1 MRPRTKREFKAL
13 EETKRLPALSKRHF
27 EWAKSTLM
35 RHDCYTWV
43 TGRGSKKRRLVWCL
57 DCGHVE
63 YLPVDTD
70 LTGFVCPACGS
81 SLRPAEWTRYP
92 RPKTMCTCEQFIVPR
107 VHDGEQVFDC
117 IELYR
122 DIRSIGDSPEY
133 SWKRR
138 FCVWID
144 GSGRE
149 TITTMQYARGLCAF
163 RWREDAPW
171 VIGRH
176 SGGGSGY
183 YLIEDVY
190 DISGLSVA
198 PHGRFTEELTRRG
211 LRSLPEPL
219 AKLSLADLSRALM
232 RSNVAETLLKTG
244 QHALLTHLVRHENGG
259 DVERLWPSVRIALRH
274 GLKIGDDAS
283 LYMDYLK
290 GLEDEG
296 KDMRSPK
303 YLCPENLV
311 RAHDAQVRRAHE
323 RDRREQARIELAKA
337 ESFEEALEKRIKA
350 AVGVVIA
357 DGDIEISPLRSVR
370 DFLEEGEALHHCVF
384 QMGYYKRET
393 CLILGAKV
401 HGERTETI
409 EVDLRDFSIAQC
421 RGACNMDSPY
431 HERIVKLM
439 ESSMGRL
446 REAYRR
452 AQ

>member
-27 EWAKSTLM
+27 EWAKSRLM

-43 TGRGSKKRRLVWCL
+43 VGRGSKKSRLVWCL
-57 DCGHVE
+57 DCGHAE

-70 LTGFVCPACGS
+70 LQGFTCSSCGGLLS
-81 SLRPAEWTRYP
+81 PVEWTRYP
-92 RPKTMCTCEQFIVPR
+92 RPKSMRTCEQFIVPR
-107 VHDGEQVFDC
+107 VYNGEQVFDC

-122 DIRSIGDSPEY
+122 DIRSIGESPEY

-144 GSGRE
+144 GDGRE

-163 RWREDAPW
+163 CWREEVPW

-176 SGGGSGY
+176 SCGGSGY
-183 YLIEDVY
+183 YLIEDVF
-190 DISGLSVA
+190 DISGLPVA
-198 PHGRFTEELTRRG
+198 PNGQFTDELRRRG
-211 LRSLPEPL
+211 LKSFPASLS
-219 AKLSLADLSRALM
+219 KLSPADLSRALL
-232 RSNVAETLLKTG
+232 RSNVAETLMKTG
-244 QHALLTHLVRHENGG
+244 QHALLTHLVRHGEGG
-259 DVERLWPSVRIALRH
+259 EVERLWPSIRIALRH
-274 GLKIGDDAS
+274 GMDVGSDAS
-283 LYMDYLK
+283 LYMDYLR

-303 YLCPENLV
+303 YLCPANLLE
-311 RAHDAQVRRAHE
+311 AHNAQTRRAEE
-323 RDRREQARIELAKA
+323 RARRERLESEIEDASA
-337 ESFEEALEKRIKA
+337 FEDALEKRV
-350 AVGVVIA
+350 AVVAGFVIA

-370 DFLEEGEALHHCVF
+370 DFQDEGEALHHCVF
-384 QMGYYKRET
+384 RMGYYKRET

-431 HERIVKLM
+431 HERIVRLM